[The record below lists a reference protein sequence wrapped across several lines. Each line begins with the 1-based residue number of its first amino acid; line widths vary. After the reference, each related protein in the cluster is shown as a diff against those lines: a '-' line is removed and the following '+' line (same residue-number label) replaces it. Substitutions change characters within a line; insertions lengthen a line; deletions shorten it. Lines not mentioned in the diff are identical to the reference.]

1 MAEATR
7 TTPEVQPQYNEGQI
21 VDAVFVAIR
30 EREAAGQDLFANQ
43 QERCNIYAE
52 TIDNVL
58 GDEAPGTGTP
68 ERANLGTVV
77 LLESEFTYLSD
88 QPAGRQTEARDQF
101 GTAIDQYL
109 SLNPKIKDKSNDIK
123 NAKREEFMA
132 KFKKAVE
139 EHNQNSQRLTRR
151 AKTATASGFAAVK
164 GVFYGTKDR
173 IQSKFSREEVET
185 VDINDLSNEELNS
198 RYDQARKKYA
208 KVVHQ
213 DTTRAFFKFRMPRT
227 AKKAKEEFY
236 ALQSEFFN
244 RNSKDKLVAGTN
256 KTIAQF
262 DYIANL
268 QALSEAQEKDK
279 SPLQA
284 LARKF
289 AKDKIPSNIATNFAT
304 GLLIKGVAA
313 FMAGS
318 TGGISIAAGLV
329 GGRLLS
335 INNSRFKKD
344 SDKDKEAKQKR
355 FYKEFEDSGTDNF
368 NNSLEDNKETE
379 SAELRKRIRG
389 AAGRTAIFGG
399 LGYGIGEII
408 DHFNVIEHIK
418 ESGIGKGIS
427 DLTDG
432 VRGGIGNVV
441 DWVRD
446 HTPLPDSVDA
456 NGTGLGKYTNDVIG
470 GNTGTPSD
478 PNFSTRPGTGETLTE
493 WKDRISGGKGLAGQ
507 KAEAADKMFEIFQDP
522 EKTKVFTGFLEQV
535 STPEG
540 AMDFARM
547 HSLIQNSPDPLK
559 AAGNF
564 SNLMSNAPKP
574 STQALESAKD
584 VASLIKSGLG
594 PNGPSV
600 IGNIQ
605 GYLQTTSSPSPETI
619 NSILRANH
627 LNSDEVIGFMSHN
640 KSLAEELLG
649 KNWRNLF
656 SK

>member
-1 MAEATR
+1 MPNTR
-7 TTPEVQPQYNEGQI
+7 TEPIPNRENTTREQVTQVSSRAVIGLHEIESNGGSVFENQGQRY
-21 VDAVFVAIR
+21 VAYDKYLRQELGLSNTDDLDPAMLSDVMIKAEMKYLS
-30 EREAAGQDLFANQ
+30 ERPRAQ
-43 QERCNIYAE
+43 QEEADNQFRDSVYKYLIEHPDCAAE
-52 TIDNVL
+52 TDNQKIVR
-58 GDEAPGTGTP
+58 GEA
-68 ERANLGTVV
+68 LISV
-77 LLESEFTYLSD
+77 FTTNVENYND
-88 QPAGRQTEARDQF
+88 QNT
-101 GTAIDQYL
+101 
-109 SLNPKIKDKSNDIK
+109 
-123 NAKREEFMA
+123 
-132 KFKKAVE
+132 
-139 EHNQNSQRLTRR
+139 TRR
-151 AKTATASGFAAVK
+151 SRAIAAAASGFTAVK
-164 GVFYGTKDR
+164 GAFSATKNR

-185 VDINDLSNEELNS
+185 VDINSLSNEELNS
-198 RYDQARKKYA
+198 RYAQARKKYA

-244 RNSKDKLVAGTN
+244 RNSKDELVAGTN
-256 KTIAQF
+256 KTIAQM
-262 DYIANL
+262 DYLSNL
-268 QALSEAQEKDK
+268 QALGEAQKNDK

-418 ESGIGKGIS
+418 ESGIGKGVS

-493 WKDRISGGKGLAGQ
+493 WKDRISGGKGLAGE

-547 HSLIQNSPDPLK
+547 DSLIQNSPNPLK
-559 AAGNF
+559 AAENF

-574 STQALESAKD
+574 STQALENAKD
-584 VASLIKSGLG
+584 IASSIKSGLG

-627 LNSDEVIGFMSHN
+627 LNGDKVIGFMSRN
-640 KSLAEELLG
+640 ESLAEKLLG